1 MNAKRILLFIL
12 ALCMFCACFLTG
24 CTSGG
29 GQGETTEAVIENDPS
44 LDDEMNILLIGNSY
58 SYYWPDEL
66 WGLLNASGVENLT
79 ICNVYYSGCTFE
91 KHWTWHEA
99 GESHYRLCTNDANGR
114 REQENYNLKASLAV
128 KNWDIISFQQ
138 SNGYMYTGGVVNQR
152 ASIEPYLGALYN
164 YVYEQFP
171 GAKYYWPQSW
181 SHEIGNGVADEAEQ
195 KTVTEGFRTVADEVC
210 EKYGFTKVPC
220 GDAWLLIRHDPL
232 VTADGRT
239 LTYRIKGEELMDDLT
254 HDGDVGGGQYLNA
267 CVWYEVLTGKS
278 VVGHTWRP
286 EYTYQGE
293 DYSLSEDMIALL
305 QNAAHTAVA
314 NVYGEDYAK

>member
-1 MNAKRILLFIL
+1 MKAKKFFLLAL
-12 ALCMFCACFLTG
+12 ALCMLCACCLTA
-24 CTSGG
+24 CTPGG
-29 GQGETTEAVIENDPS
+29 EPNGTTEAVIENDPS
-44 LDDEMNILLIGNSY
+44 LDDEMNILLVGNSY

-79 ICNVYYSGCTFE
+79 IVNLYYSGCTFE
-91 KHWTWHEA
+91 QHWTWHESGQA
-99 GESHYRLCTNDANGR
+99 NYRLCTNSANGR
-114 REQENYNLKASLAV
+114 TEEAGFNLSASLAR

-138 SNGYMYTGGVVNQR
+138 SGKYMYSGGVVNFR

-164 YVYEQFP
+164 YIHEMFP
-171 GAKYYWPQSW
+171 GAKYYFPQSW
-181 SHEIGNGVADEAEQ
+181 SHEIGNGVKDEAEQ
-195 KTVTEGFRTVADEVC
+195 KTVTDGYRTVVKEIC
-210 EKYGFTKVPC
+210 EKYNGTMVPC
-220 GDAWLLIRHDPL
+220 GDAWVLVRHDPL
-232 VTADGRT
+232 VTQDGRT

-286 EYTYQGE
+286 EYIFQGE
-293 DYSLSEDMIALL
+293 DLSLSEDMISLL

-314 NVYGEDYAK
+314 NIYGIDYAK